1 MVRSVQQIRYADSFL
16 PEEAVFAGGCKEKRI
31 PIVLSFYLLQT
42 DTRTVLVDAGCDDL
56 PGFVML
62 ERCSPVE
69 ALHRHGVSPEQ
80 VTDII
85 ITHAH
90 HDHIDGVRYFP
101 NACVYLQRDEY
112 AAGKQYLSDRV
123 QVITFAQEQTV
134 DDCLDIVR
142 VGGHSKGSCVVE
154 FDYEGRRCV
163 IAGDECYSTEN
174 LIRRIPTAT
183 CFDAQKSQAFIDRYA
198 SGDYRVYLLH

>member
-1 MVRSVQQIRYADSFL
+1 MVRSVQQIKYADSFL

-62 ERCSPVE
+62 ERFSPVE

-134 DDCLDIVR
+134 DDCLHIVR
-142 VGGHSKGSCVVE
+142 IGGHSKGSCVVE
-154 FDYEGRRCV
+154 FASLQGTSATVPKISSVGSPPQPASTRKKVKRLLIAMQAV
-163 IAGDECYSTEN
+163 IIGSTYYIKK
-174 LIRRIPTAT
+174 LA
-183 CFDAQKSQAFIDRYA
+183 
-198 SGDYRVYLLH
+198 